1 VILLAA
7 CLAAGGCGSNGRY
20 VPSAEVR
27 ERCDRLG
34 GPVTAAKLVEVFRA
48 NGVTLDVNYRECE
61 RSGFAEIG
69 ATNAGHTGL
78 QSVEEVKRREGSIRC
93 HLSFIRGGSLLVEA
107 VKFPTDTETYLTVR
121 NVECAVYP
129 SDAPREATQVRR
141 VKDALGAVMRAV
153 PETPVAR
160 WCGSRG
166 SPVTVDDTVEILR
179 DNGFHAIRL
188 DQEKCENPASNSP
201 DATNRSPR
209 AQESEGVVSCWV
221 GTQEDR
227 YAELE
232 LGEERNPAI
241 TVRKVRGLTTM
252 TVLNV
257 RCTIDP
263 SEEKAASQVANLR
276 AALEWF

>member
-1 VILLAA
+1 MILLAV
-7 CLAAGGCGSNGRY
+7 CLGVGGCGSSGRY
-20 VPSAEVR
+20 VPTAEVR

-34 GPVTAAKLVEVFRA
+34 GPVTAGTLVEVFRA

-78 QSVEEVKRREGSIRC
+78 QSVEEVELREGSIRC
-93 HLSFIRGGSLLVEA
+93 HLSFIRGGSLRVEA
-107 VKFPTDTETYLTVR
+107 VRFPTDTETYLSVR

-129 SDAPREATQVRR
+129 SNAAGEATQVRR
-141 VKDALGAVMRAV
+141 VKDALSAVMKAV
-153 PETPVAR
+153 PETPLAR

-166 SPVTVDDTVEILR
+166 APVTVDDTVEILR

-188 DQEKCENPASNSP
+188 NQEKCENPGSNSP
-201 DATNRSPR
+201 DVTNLAPR
-209 AQESEGVVSCWV
+209 AQQDEGVVSCWV
-221 GTQEDR
+221 GVQQDPFDEV
-227 YAELE
+227 E
-232 LGEERNPAI
+232 LGEERNPTI
-241 TVRKVRGLTTM
+241 TVRRVRGLTTM

-263 SEEKAASQVANLR
+263 SEEEAASQVANLR